1 MAQGS
6 AGRGRPKGVLNRTTA
21 EIKAWALQHSPKA
34 RKRLLELLE
43 SQDEKIALAA
53 CNTIFDRAYGKP
65 TQTVEAGPELS
76 KLILAWGDP
85 S

>member
-1 MAQGS
+1 M
-6 AGRGRPKGVLNRTTA
+6 
-21 EIKAWALQHSPKA
+21 
-34 RKRLLELLE
+34 LE